1 MRRAR
6 CSRARRKDGFT
17 FVEVFAALVFLAILV
32 PAVVE
37 GLLIANRASEAAERG
52 NAAGELAENK
62 LNELL
67 LSSTSGQVAVDS
79 QGDFGTDWPGYR
91 WQTNQQTWDQDN
103 VNSMTQLSVEVY
115 YPVQG
120 KERNVTLTTL
130 ISLTGSNQGQSTP

>member
-1 MRRAR
+1 MT
-6 CSRARRKDGFT
+6 RARRSPARREAGFT

-37 GLLIANRASEAAERG
+37 GLLIANRASVAAERG
-52 NAAGELAENK
+52 SAAGELAENK

-67 LSSTSGQVAVDS
+67 LSSTSGQTAVDT

-91 WQTNQQTWDQDN
+91 WQTSQQTWDQDN
-103 VNSMTQLSVEVY
+103 VNTMTQLSVEVD

-120 KERNVTLTTL
+120 KERSVTLTTL
-130 ISLTGSNQGQSTP
+130 ISLSGSTQSQSNP